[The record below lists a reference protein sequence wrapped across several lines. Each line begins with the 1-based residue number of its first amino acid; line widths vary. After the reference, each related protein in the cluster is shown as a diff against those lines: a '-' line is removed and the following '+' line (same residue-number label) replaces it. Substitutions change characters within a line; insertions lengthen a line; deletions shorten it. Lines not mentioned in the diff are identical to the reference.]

1 MVDQTGFTQEE
12 KDICD
17 SRRSCIGCPYVNEED
32 RVTCIV
38 QERVRNEEEP

>member
-17 SRRSCIGCPYVNEED
+17 SMRSCMGCPFVVED
-32 RVTCIV
+32 GWIKCEV
-38 QERVRNEEEP
+38 QERLRSEEEP